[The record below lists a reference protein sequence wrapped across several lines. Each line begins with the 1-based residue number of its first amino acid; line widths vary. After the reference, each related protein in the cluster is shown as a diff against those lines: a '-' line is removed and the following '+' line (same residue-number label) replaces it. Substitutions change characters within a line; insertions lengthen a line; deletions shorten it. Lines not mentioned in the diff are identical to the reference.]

1 MNSSRPNILM
11 VMMDSARPEWLSCY
25 NSTLGCTPNLD
36 ALASESLVFEQ
47 AIGPSAWTFPVM
59 ASVFTGMLPAKHG
72 GHDEHRMLTSA
83 YPTLA
88 EVLARN
94 GYDTAAIA
102 DVPYVGPMTQLD
114 RGFRKMSNL
123 RGKEVTPYSRML
135 KAVSRV
141 HRTVT
146 GRYQKTFETRVVMQE
161 TLHWLRS
168 EWDRSKPFFL
178 FVHSDETHAPF
189 LPPGRF
195 RREFSRLGA
204 SGMHALNQDKQLF
217 VAGVQPMSEAELGDL
232 RDLARAEAAYLDEW
246 LGVLFGRLRADGL
259 DKDTIVV
266 VAADHGENFGEH
278 GLLRHGLCL
287 YDTLLH
293 VPLIV
298 RIPGRSA
305 KRVSGLVQL
314 IDVMPSLMNAAGIR
328 EGETIAEMHGKDLLT
343 QVDSGRFHSAVV
355 SELYRPLTGIWERK
369 VPQFMDEFR
378 RRYDRVLRSLRTPT
392 HKYLSSSNGRH
403 ELYNLVTDPG
413 ETSNIVDLEPA
424 LALQLSGELSLWLDS
439 VAPAQADAAA
449 MSSPDGAGEDDE
461 RVMERLRDL
470 GYVE

>member
-25 NSTLGCTPNLD
+25 NPARGCTPNLD
-36 ALASESLVFEQ
+36 ALANDSLLFEQ

-72 GHDEHRMLTSA
+72 GHDEHRVLASS

-102 DVPYVGPMTQLD
+102 DVPYVGPMTHLD
-114 RGFRKMSNL
+114 RGFHKMSNL
-123 RGKEVTPYSRML
+123 RGKEVTRYSRLL
-135 KAVSRV
+135 KAVSRA
-141 HRTVT
+141 HRTIT
-146 GRYQKTFETRVVMQE
+146 GRYQKTFETRVVMHE
-161 TLHWLRS
+161 ALHWLRA
-168 EWDRSKPFFL
+168 ERDRSKPFFL
-178 FVHSDETHAPF
+178 LVHSDETHAPF

-195 RREFSRLGA
+195 RREFSRLSA
-204 SGMHALNQDKQLF
+204 SGMHSLNQDKQLF
-217 VAGVQPMSEAELGDL
+217 VAGVQPMSETELEDL

-246 LGVLFGRLRADGL
+246 LGTLFDRLRADGL
-259 DKDTIVV
+259 DNDTIIV

-287 YDTLLH
+287 YDSLLR

-298 RIPGRSA
+298 RVPGRCGQ
-305 KRVSGLVQL
+305 RVSGLVQL
-314 IDVMPSLMNAAGIR
+314 IDVMPTLMNAAGIR
-328 EGETIAEMHGKDLLT
+328 EPETIAEMHGKDLLA

-378 RRYDRVLRSLRTPT
+378 RRYDRVLRSLRTPS
-392 HKYLSSSNGRH
+392 HKYIWSSNGRH
-403 ELYNLVTDPG
+403 ELYDLVADPG
-413 ETSNIVDLEPA
+413 ENTNIVELEPT
-424 LALQLSGELSLWLDS
+424 LALQMSGELSLWMDS
-439 VAPAQADAAA
+439 VPPGRSEAAA
-449 MSSPDGAGEDDE
+449 MSATGDAAEDDE
-461 RVMERLRDL
+461 RVVQRLRDL